1 MVLAWAIATGVALVA
16 FLSLMVLWVTKPW
29 VRHVSPPYPPYPPY
43 PLYEPRHVHVLDP
56 GDEGEWP
63 GVA

>member
-29 VRHVSPPYPPYPPY
+29 VRHVSPPYPPYPPK
-43 PLYEPRHVHVLDP
+43 PPQPR
-56 GDEGEWP
+56 
-63 GVA
+63 